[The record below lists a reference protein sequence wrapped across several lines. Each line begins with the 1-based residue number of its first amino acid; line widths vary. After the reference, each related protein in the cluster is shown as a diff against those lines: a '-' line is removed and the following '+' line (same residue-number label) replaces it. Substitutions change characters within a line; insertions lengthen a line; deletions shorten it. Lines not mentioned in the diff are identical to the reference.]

1 MPGCN
6 LCMHNHACMC
16 MVHGIYG
23 ACICAFMLRVHATCT
38 CACTIYIAG
47 YVHVHVH
54 TCWVAACARCTYM
67 CILMYVWLHVLH
79 AHKLLGL
86 YAGDLAQAAVLLA
99 MSKKAQLKPA
109 DDKGRSMVPSWDQS
123 ILGSIR
129 GLTDAPSRPA
139 QPSPSRSPRPQHSHC
154 SLPG

>member
-1 MPGCN
+1 
-6 LCMHNHACMC
+6 MHV
-16 MVHGIYG
+16 VHGIYG
-23 ACICAFMLRVHATCT
+23 ACICAFMLRVHAPCT

-67 CILMYVWLHVLH
+67 YILMYVWLHVLH

-86 YAGDLAQAAVLLA
+86 YDRGSGPSCAVLLA
-99 MSKKAQLKPA
+99 MSKKGPLKQA

-129 GLTDAPSRPA
+129 GLTDDQKRRVEEKL
-139 QPSPSRSPRPQHSHC
+139 SPVC
-154 SLPG
+154 